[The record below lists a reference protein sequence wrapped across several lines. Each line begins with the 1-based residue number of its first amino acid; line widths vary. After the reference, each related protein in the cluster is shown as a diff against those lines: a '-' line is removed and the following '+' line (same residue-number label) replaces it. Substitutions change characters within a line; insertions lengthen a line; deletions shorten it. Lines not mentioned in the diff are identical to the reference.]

1 MTTQPRQRNQVIL
14 EKTGSQRLQSNI
26 RSQLESKRNKF
37 KEQLLQALVSPQTSA
52 RSQCETQFYNYENI
66 NWQEPS
72 DNDLLYLM
80 QMQASGLDAQ
90 GDQIAQPNKSL
101 QNLVNIYLKRQDLA
115 PAHYR
120 LRNLNE
126 KEIK

>member
-1 MTTQPRQRNQVIL
+1 
-14 EKTGSQRLQSNI
+14 
-26 RSQLESKRNKF
+26 
-37 KEQLLQALVSPQTSA
+37 
-52 RSQCETQFYNYENI
+52 
-66 NWQEPS
+66 
-72 DNDLLYLM
+72 M